1 MASIVGLNVSMTETL
16 EGENFIEIDDSLG
29 RIKAYIVDRE
39 DSLNLPESWDKT
51 TGIYV
56 LLSPV
61 DATGKFTAYVGLT
74 DYSFQRRMKDH
85 NKNKDFWQTVIL
97 FKSLLTTELDSMQTR
112 YLEGALVDTLESFG
126 SVKLVNIK
134 PTGQPRLSEVHFAL
148 MNSMVDAIVR
158 VLRLRGYKQPL
169 KKKVVIL
176 DEEPPK
182 KENGEITKEKSKG
195 MFSKLFKPEPLAPP
209 LLVAKEP
216 KRSAGENFELLKKW
230 RYYKSK
236 KEDRPAFR
244 IFTNEELV
252 NIIDANPKTIKD
264 IEIAAPKKKKEAN
277 IYGEE
282 VLAILNT

>member
-29 RIKAYIVDRE
+29 RIKAYIVDRAE
-39 DSLNLPESWDKT
+39 SLNLPESWDKT

-61 DATGKFTAYVGLT
+61 DADGKFTAYVGLT

-97 FKSLLTTELDSMQTR
+97 FKSLLTTELDSMQTK

-126 SVKLVNIK
+126 SVKLVNVK

-148 MNSMVDAIVR
+148 MNSMVDAMVR
-158 VLRLRGYKQPL
+158 VLRLRGYKQPI
-169 KKKVVIL
+169 KKKVEIPT
-176 DEEPPK
+176 EESP
-182 KENGEITKEKSKG
+182 KEKSIEVTKEEPKG
-195 MFSKLFKPEPLAPP
+195 VFSKLFKPKPLISPQLTSQKPTRPTA
-209 LLVAKEP
+209 
-216 KRSAGENFELLKKW
+216 ENFELLRKW
-230 RYYKSK
+230 RYDKSK
-236 KEDRPAFR
+236 KEDRSAFR
-244 IFTNEELV
+244 IFSDKELYS
-252 NIIDANPKTIKD
+252 IIDAKPDTIKD
-264 IEIAAPKKKKEAN
+264 IEVAVPKKKKEAN
-277 IYGEE
+277 TYGEE